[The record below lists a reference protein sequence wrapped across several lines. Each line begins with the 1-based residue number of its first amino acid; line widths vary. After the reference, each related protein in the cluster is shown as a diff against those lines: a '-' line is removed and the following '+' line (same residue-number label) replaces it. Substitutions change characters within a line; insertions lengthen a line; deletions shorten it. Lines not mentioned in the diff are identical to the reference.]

1 MGKKIREIVSS
12 SVFLAIIEKILE
24 MTINFVFSMVVV
36 RLLDIKDYAVITTFT
51 GYMTFVS
58 FINIP
63 PETFLYK
70 SYSSYNKKER
80 DEKITSFL
88 FFDNIKAFI
97 ILCTYLIIGYM
108 LSQKFNNIYYF
119 FIALTNG
126 LIIVAEQF
134 YCIGRIILELN
145 SKQYKLTKLTLM
157 ARVLRLALIFSLLI
171 KNSFII
177 YCSVMI
183 FVAYAEDFIGF
194 TIAIKEIKYSYK
206 FNFKNIISNIK
217 FTLKD
222 FVFLSHIAGVLNSI
236 IYSSDT
242 VFLGMFCDETIV
254 GQYGIVLSCINYI
267 AVLFQVVQKQVS
279 IALGKDSNIKN
290 NQKSVNFFG
299 KLCFISSA
307 LILLMYVLFGKQLL
321 KIYSGNSFAD
331 VMYWYGLFVLI
342 GTCVFN
348 VIRPLIIYLM
358 YRDKMSIYLMHILI
372 PVFIFTI
379 VIYYM
384 SSKYYGGIGI
394 AFCNILAYL
403 FWSILVIVR
412 YFRITRRNNGR

>member
-1 MGKKIREIVSS
+1 MGKRIREIVSS
-12 SVFLAIIEKILE
+12 SVFLAIIEKMLE

-36 RLLDIKDYAVITTFT
+36 RLLNIKDYAVITTFT

-88 FFDNIKAFI
+88 FFDSIKAFI

-183 FVAYAEDFIGF
+183 FAAYAEDFIGYK
-194 TIAIKEIKYSYK
+194 IAIKEIRYNFE
-206 FNFKNIISNIK
+206 FNFKNIIMRNNI
-217 FTLKD
+217 
-222 FVFLSHIAGVLNSI
+222 
-236 IYSSDT
+236 
-242 VFLGMFCDETIV
+242 
-254 GQYGIVLSCINYI
+254 
-267 AVLFQVVQKQVS
+267 
-279 IALGKDSNIKN
+279 
-290 NQKSVNFFG
+290 FFR
-299 KLCFISSA
+299 IW
-307 LILLMYVLFGKQLL
+307 L
-321 KIYSGNSFAD
+321 KI
-331 VMYWYGLFVLI
+331 
-342 GTCVFN
+342 
-348 VIRPLIIYLM
+348 IIISRYQNN
-358 YRDKMSIYLMHILI
+358 
-372 PVFIFTI
+372 I
-379 VIYYM
+379 V
-384 SSKYYGGIGI
+384 
-394 AFCNILAYL
+394 CLL
-403 FWSILVIVR
+403 
-412 YFRITRRNNGR
+412 